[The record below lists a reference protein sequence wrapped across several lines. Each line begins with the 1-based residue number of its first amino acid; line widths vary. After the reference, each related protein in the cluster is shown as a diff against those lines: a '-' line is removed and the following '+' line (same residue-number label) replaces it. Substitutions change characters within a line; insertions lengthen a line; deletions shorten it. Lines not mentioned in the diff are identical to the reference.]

1 LAFTRFGFFGVL
13 GERVGRPG
21 PCFVNLGACLFCLS
35 LVARCNWRYANRG
48 RAHFFERPDFS
59 PKPISVHCR
68 RSMHRLASRCSV
80 AGCPGPS
87 PSGALRALSLG
98 DPCGAALDYASCTMA
113 DDLDCSENDRN
124 DRISITLPRRLRQR
138 LRERAVAALHPEA
151 AEARQLLAWALQSKE
166 ERAA

>member
-1 LAFTRFGFFGVL
+1 MAGGFSGFWFICSGLCIAAALCCVL
-13 GERVGRPG
+13 HR
-21 PCFVNLGACLFCLS
+21 
-35 LVARCNWRYANRG
+35 
-48 RAHFFERPDFS
+48 RA
-59 PKPISVHCR
+59 
-68 RSMHRLASRCSV
+68 
-80 AGCPGPS
+80 
-87 PSGALRALSLG
+87 ALLG
-98 DPCGAALDYASCTMA
+98 DLPLDPHPLVTVRCGAARGPKLGAYASCAMA